1 MFSGRFAL
9 RSFLRLE
16 RSQADQQRLNHALRE
31 SRDANARGEKRA
43 RMIADSLP
51 ALVAYIDTE
60 RRYVFH
66 NSFYQT
72 LLGPAAEH
80 VVGKAIWDVLGA
92 EVYAAISSHV
102 DAVLKGERVSFE
114 QPLHLGA
121 TERWFKFEYTPDFN
135 EAGWVVGFYTMGI
148 DITDMREVQDRLRA
162 SARTDALTG
171 LPNRAKIYERLIE
184 ALARSRRTRSKTAC
198 LFLDIDHFKVL
209 NDTLGHA
216 GGDEALK
223 EFGRRLQSAARET
236 DLVGRLAG
244 DEFVI
249 VMEGVDQ
256 PAAARV
262 VASKV
267 IEAMRAPFVIA
278 GEERAVS
285 TSVGVAVSA
294 GQGDDADALLKR
306 ADKALYE
313 AKRAGRG
320 GFATC
325 FER

>member
-1 MFSGRFAL
+1 
-9 RSFLRLE
+9 
-16 RSQADQQRLNHALRE
+16 
-31 SRDANARGEKRA
+31 
-43 RMIADSLP
+43 
-51 ALVAYIDTE
+51 
-60 RRYVFH
+60 
-66 NSFYQT
+66 
-72 LLGPAAEH
+72 
-80 VVGKAIWDVLGA
+80 
-92 EVYAAISSHV
+92 
-102 DAVLKGERVSFE
+102 
-114 QPLHLGA
+114 
-121 TERWFKFEYTPDFN
+121 
-135 EAGWVVGFYTMGI
+135 
-148 DITDMREVQDRLRA
+148 MRQ
-162 SARTDALTG
+162 
-171 LPNRAKIYERLIE
+171 NQIHERLTE
-184 ALARSRRTRSKTAC
+184 ALARSRRAGSKTAC
-198 LFLDIDHFKVL
+198 LFLDIDHFKGL

-267 IEAMRAPFVIA
+267 IEAMRAPFLIG
-278 GEERAVS
+278 GEERSVS
-285 TSVGVAVSA
+285 TSVGVAISA

-306 ADKALYE
+306 ADQALYE